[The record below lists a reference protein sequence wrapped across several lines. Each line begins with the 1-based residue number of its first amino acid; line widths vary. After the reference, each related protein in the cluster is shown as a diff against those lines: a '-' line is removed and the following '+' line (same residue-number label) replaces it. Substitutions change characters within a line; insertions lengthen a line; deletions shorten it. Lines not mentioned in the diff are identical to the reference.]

1 MAMTPSP
8 AQDAVSAPNK
18 SQEEVE
24 ENGQSA
30 GEVQGGERS
39 SLRLGSI
46 SRPVTRYD
54 CFTDA
59 ISFYF
64 SSKGAAETGEAP
76 VKRGRGRPKGS
87 KNKKG
92 LGDAAAPAPDT
103 PKKKRGRPPKVGR
116 FLNYPPA
123 HHRPHDLAYQ
133 SILFPTLQEKKPEED
148 GEPAPKKK
156 RGRPPK
162 NPKPEVEVEAGAT
175 SGGEGGGE
183 GGESSEKKKRGRP
196 PKSAGSTT

>member
-1 MAMTPSP
+1 MAHVLLNREVQMAMTPSP

-116 FLNYPPA
+116 FLKLSPRPPPPA
-123 HHRPHDLAYQ
+123 RFGL
-133 SILFPTLQEKKPEED
+133 SIHLVSYLTGEKTRRGWRTCSQE
-148 GEPAPKKK
+148 
-156 RGRPPK
+156 
-162 NPKPEVEVEAGAT
+162 EAR
-175 SGGEGGGE
+175 
-183 GGESSEKKKRGRP
+183 SS
-196 PKSAGSTT
+196 S